1 MLTMDT
7 VEEATPDTLKTDVE
21 RIKPMGSIHV
31 LLFQAQLEPVESG
44 RSDPHSDV
52 PHVSI
57 KHEPSS
63 EVSIKHEPS
72 TEMALK
78 AVILDGRSLTHSTRY
93 AFSHSFVDRAHLS
106 NCFKLVKNS
115 PPTDET
121 PNGRGQGM
129 KKKRSQAVAGF
140 HFHYL
145 GRGTFLRNKL
155 QEPSLT

>member
-1 MLTMDT
+1 MMTIDI
-7 VEEATPDTLKTDVE
+7 VEEATPDTVKTDME
-21 RIKPMGSIHV
+21 RIKPMGSINV
-31 LLFQAQLEPVESG
+31 LLFQAQLEPVESERTG
-44 RSDPHSDV
+44 SQNDV

-63 EVSIKHEPS
+63 EMSIKLEPS

-78 AVILDGRSLTHSTRY
+78 AVILDGRSLSHSTRY
-93 AFSHSFVDRAHLS
+93 AFSHTFVDRAHMS
-106 NCFKLVKNS
+106 NSFKPVKNS

-129 KKKRSQAVAGF
+129 KTKRGQAVAGF

-145 GRGTFLRNKL
+145 GRGTFLQNKR
-155 QEPSLT
+155 QGPSLT